1 MNQENTELFFG
12 DEQDVILTLEVEDGT
27 EIKVTPLASFEI
39 EELGTEYVI
48 AAELE
53 DDEETMTGEVQI
65 LKYEE
70 IWNGI
75 GNPVY
80 PPAKRELAKHGIGCD
95 GKRAVQLK
103 KSDYDKYDYFICMDS
118 NNIRNTMRIFGDDKD
133 GKVCKMMSFAG
144 MNRDVSDPWYSGDFE
159 QAYNDIYSGC
169 KGLFEKFKG
178 KA

>member
-70 IWNGI
+70 DENGEEAMSSI
-75 GNPVY
+75 DFGKAWTPVEDEEEL
-80 PPAKRELAKHGIGCD
+80 ELAADACRQIIKSGAIEGFEIEVDEDDEDSEEYNEDYLSDIKNMIPGI
-95 GKRAVQLK
+95 
-103 KSDYDKYDYFICMDS
+103 SI
-118 NNIRNTMRIFGDDKD
+118 
-133 GKVCKMMSFAG
+133 
-144 MNRDVSDPWYSGDFE
+144 E
-159 QAYNDIYSGC
+159 Q
-169 KGLFEKFKG
+169 EE
-178 KA
+178 

>member
-65 LKYEE
+65 LKYEKQPCHPSRTRRS
-70 IWNGI
+70 WSLLQMH
-75 GNPVY
+75 
-80 PPAKRELAKHGIGCD
+80 AAR
-95 GKRAVQLK
+95 
-103 KSDYDKYDYFICMDS
+103 S
-118 NNIRNTMRIFGDDKD
+118 
-133 GKVCKMMSFAG
+133 
-144 MNRDVSDPWYSGDFE
+144 
-159 QAYNDIYSGC
+159 
-169 KGLFEKFKG
+169 
-178 KA
+178 